1 VPLHRGKI
9 EVGSYLVEKI
19 ASPLRILA
27 VDTDLGKKTTIL
39 RIIPSALLRII
50 PNAV

>member
-1 VPLHRGKI
+1 LHHGKN
-9 EVGSYLVEKI
+9 EVGSYLAENI

-27 VDTDLGKKTTIL
+27 VDADLEKTAI
-39 RIIPSALLRII
+39 LRII